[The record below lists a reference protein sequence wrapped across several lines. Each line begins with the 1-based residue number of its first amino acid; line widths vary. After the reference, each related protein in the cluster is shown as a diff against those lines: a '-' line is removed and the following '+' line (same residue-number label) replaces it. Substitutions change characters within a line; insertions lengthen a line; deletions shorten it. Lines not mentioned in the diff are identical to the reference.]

1 MVKTS
6 FERKHYIEIMR
17 IIPLGEFPTIERKKQ
32 DFLIEDTEF
41 TFYLIRPD
49 SKFYDELKMRSL
61 Q

>member
-1 MVKTS
+1 
-6 FERKHYIEIMR
+6 MR
-17 IIPLGEFPTIERKKQ
+17 IVPFGEFPTIERKKQ